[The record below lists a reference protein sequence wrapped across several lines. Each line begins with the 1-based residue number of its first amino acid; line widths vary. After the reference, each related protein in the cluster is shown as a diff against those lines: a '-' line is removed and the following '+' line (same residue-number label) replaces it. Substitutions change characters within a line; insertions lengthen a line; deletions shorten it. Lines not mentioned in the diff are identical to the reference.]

1 MVEDAPVIEDVLPD
15 FLAWVGNA
23 VLVAHNGDKFDFIV
37 LRNVAAEQG
46 MTVPNRTK
54 DTIVLAQAYRN
65 VTGRRG
71 QLNLRVL
78 SKEFGIELV
87 EAHRAYYDAYAT
99 AQLFIK
105 LCDYVDPSR
114 IG

>member
-1 MVEDAPVIEDVLPD
+1 MVEDAPYIEDVLPD

-23 VLVAHNGDKFDFIV
+23 TLVAHNGNKFDFIV
-37 LRNVAAEQG
+37 LRNEAAEQG
-46 MTVPNRTK
+46 MTVPNKTK
-54 DTIVLAQAYRN
+54 DTIVIAQAYRDK
-65 VTGRRG
+65 TGKRG

-78 SKEFGIELV
+78 CKEFDIELV

-99 AQLFIK
+99 AQLFIR
-105 LCDYVDPSR
+105 LCDFVDVER